1 MVALIISTLVSQKLK
16 QMGIK
21 KVGIIVWLI
30 TICSTNIHSQTVEQ
44 PNYALKSHETLEI
57 TKVEIT
63 PVKTVVSLTIE
74 NRIEGGKFCAD
85 KNIFII
91 YPDGTRSNLTSSNG
105 IPVCPETY
113 KFKTIGEKLHFTL
126 DFPPLKTGTKWI
138 DIVEDCNDN
147 CFSFYGVTLNTE
159 LNGKIN
165 EALSM
170 AEKGEIKRAIA
181 FYKDILN
188 SLLAADQGIKGAL
201 YTDIITLLLKTGDKV
216 GADEW
221 YEKMVVSKAPRLD
234 LYIKNLNS
242 RGIKY

>member
-1 MVALIISTLVSQKLK
+1 MKIKTIILSIILLVTTLPSSFSQL
-16 QMGIK
+16 
-21 KVGIIVWLI
+21 
-30 TICSTNIHSQTVEQ
+30 VEQ

-57 TKVEIT
+57 SKVEIT
-63 PVKTVVSLTIE
+63 PVKTVVYLTIE
-74 NRIEGGKFCAD
+74 NRIEVGNFCAD
-85 KNIFII
+85 KNVFII
-91 YPDGTRSNLTSSNG
+91 YPDGTRSKLTSSNG

-113 KFKTIGEKLHFTL
+113 KFKTIGEKLQFTL

-221 YEKMVVSKAPRLD
+221 YEKMVASKAPRLD

>member
-1 MVALIISTLVSQKLK
+1 MKIKTIILSIILLVTTLQSSFSQL
-16 QMGIK
+16 
-21 KVGIIVWLI
+21 
-30 TICSTNIHSQTVEQ
+30 VEQ
-44 PNYALKSHETLEI
+44 LNYALKSHETLEI
-57 TKVEIT
+57 SKVEIT
-63 PVKTVVSLTIE
+63 PDETVLYLTIE
-74 NRIEGGKFCAD
+74 NRIEGGNFCAD

-91 YPDGTRSNLTSSNG
+91 YPDGTRSKLTSSNG

-113 KFKTIGEKLHFTL
+113 KFKTIGEKLQFTL

-138 DIVEDCNDN
+138 DIVEDCNEN

-221 YEKMVVSKAPRLD
+221 YEKMVASKAPRLD

>member
-1 MVALIISTLVSQKLK
+1 MKIKTIILPIILLVTTLPSGFSQL
-16 QMGIK
+16 
-21 KVGIIVWLI
+21 
-30 TICSTNIHSQTVEQ
+30 VEQ
-44 PNYALKSHETLEI
+44 LNYALKSHETLEI
-57 TKVEIT
+57 SKVEIT
-63 PVKTVVSLTIE
+63 PDETVLYLTIE
-74 NRIEGGKFCAD
+74 NRIEGGNFCAD

-91 YPDGTRSNLTSSNG
+91 YPDGTRSKLTSSNG

-113 KFKTIGEKLHFTL
+113 KFKTTGEKLQFTL

-138 DIVEDCNDN
+138 DIVEDCNEN

>member
-1 MVALIISTLVSQKLK
+1 MKIKTIILSIILLVTTLQSSFSQLI
-16 QMGIK
+16 
-21 KVGIIVWLI
+21 
-30 TICSTNIHSQTVEQ
+30 EQ
-44 PNYALKSHETLEI
+44 LNYALKSHETLEI
-57 TKVEIT
+57 SKVEIT
-63 PVKTVVSLTIE
+63 PDETVLYLTIE
-74 NRIEGGKFCAD
+74 NRIEGGNFCAD

-91 YPDGTRSNLTSSNG
+91 YPDGTRSKLTSSNG

-113 KFKTIGEKLHFTL
+113 KFKTIGEKLQFTL

-138 DIVEDCNDN
+138 DIIEDCNDN

>member
-1 MVALIISTLVSQKLK
+1 MKIKTIILSIISLTVNLPIIFSQLII
-16 QMGIK
+16 
-21 KVGIIVWLI
+21 
-30 TICSTNIHSQTVEQ
+30 Q

-63 PVKTVVSLTIE
+63 PDETVLYLTIE
-74 NRIEGGKFCAD
+74 NRIEGSNFCAD
-85 KNIFII
+85 KNIYLI
-91 YPDGTRSNLTSSNG
+91 YPDGTRSKLTSSNG

-113 KFKTIGEKLHFTL
+113 KFKIIGEKLQFTL

-138 DIVEDCNDN
+138 DIIEDCNDN

-221 YEKMVVSKAPRLD
+221 YKKMVASKAPRLD